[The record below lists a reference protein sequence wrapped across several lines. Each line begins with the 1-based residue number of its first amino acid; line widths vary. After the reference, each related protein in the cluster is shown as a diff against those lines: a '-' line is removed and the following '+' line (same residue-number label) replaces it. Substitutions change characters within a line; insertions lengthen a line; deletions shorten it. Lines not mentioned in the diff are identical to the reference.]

1 MNQQNKENTDEIEID
16 LGEIF
21 GLLLHRLWLILLC
34 GIVCGIIG
42 FIVSSFI
49 ITPKYDSTT
58 KIYILNRQNNDNLT
72 LSDTQLASQ
81 LTKDY
86 TELVKSRYV
95 LETVIKQCGLNESY
109 GKLLDRVTVA
119 NTTDTRIISI
129 TVRDESPQ
137 AAQTIANA
145 IRTVSASHIKSV
157 MDIEAVNVVDEANLP
172 LSPAAPSITKYTALA
187 AAIGIVLSAIIIVI
201 CYLLDDT
208 IKSSEDIEKYLGL
221 STLALIP
228 LNTGEELSKKG
239 DRRGSERR
247 SARTEEENGVNKET
261 VKALSGR
268 RTSGQASSP
277 AAKPN
282 NQRANASNSKNQTK
296 QKVELNNSSTSR
308 KVKTSEAAKKYLDD
322 GIELIDD

>member
-34 GIVCGIIG
+34 GIACGIIG
-42 FIVSSFI
+42 FI

-58 KIYILNRQNNDNLT
+58 KIYILNRQNNNNLT

-109 GKLLDRVTVA
+109 GTLLSRVTVA

-247 SARTEEENGVNKET
+247 SARTEEESGVNKET
-261 VKALSGR
+261 VKAPSGR

-277 AAKPN
+277 SAKPN
-282 NQRANASNSKNQTK
+282 NQRVNASNSKNQIK

>member
-21 GLLLHRLWLILLC
+21 GLLLHRLC

-172 LSPAAPSITKYTALA
+172 LLQ
-187 AAIGIVLSAIIIVI
+187 
-201 CYLLDDT
+201 
-208 IKSSEDIEKYLGL
+208 
-221 STLALIP
+221 STQHLRQQSVSCLV
-228 LNTGEELSKKG
+228 
-239 DRRGSERR
+239 R
-247 SARTEEENGVNKET
+247 
-261 VKALSGR
+261 
-268 RTSGQASSP
+268 
-277 AAKPN
+277 
-282 NQRANASNSKNQTK
+282 
-296 QKVELNNSSTSR
+296 
-308 KVKTSEAAKKYLDD
+308 
-322 GIELIDD
+322 

>member
-1 MNQQNKENTDEIEID
+1 MIRQQ
-16 LGEIF
+16 
-21 GLLLHRLWLILLC
+21 R
-34 GIVCGIIG
+34 
-42 FIVSSFI
+42 FI
-49 ITPKYDSTT
+49 Y
-58 KIYILNRQNNDNLT
+58 LT
-72 LSDTQLASQ
+72 GRITQLASQ

-109 GKLLDRVTVA
+109 GTLLSRVTVA

-172 LSPAAPSITKYTALA
+172 LSPAAPSITKYTVLA

-247 SARTEEENGVNKET
+247 SARTEEESGVNKET
-261 VKALSGR
+261 VKAPSGR

-282 NQRANASNSKNQTK
+282 NQRVNASNSKNQIK

>member
-34 GIVCGIIG
+34 GIACGIIG

-109 GKLLDRVTVA
+109 GTLLSRVTVA

-145 IRTVSASHIKSV
+145 IRTVSANHIKSV

-247 SARTEEENGVNKET
+247 SARTEEESGVNKET
-261 VKALSGR
+261 VKAPSGR
-268 RTSGQASSP
+268 RTSGQASSS

>member
-1 MNQQNKENTDEIEID
+1 M
-16 LGEIF
+16 
-21 GLLLHRLWLILLC
+21 
-34 GIVCGIIG
+34 
-42 FIVSSFI
+42 
-49 ITPKYDSTT
+49 
-58 KIYILNRQNNDNLT
+58 
-72 LSDTQLASQ
+72 
-81 LTKDY
+81 
-86 TELVKSRYV
+86 
-95 LETVIKQCGLNESY
+95 
-109 GKLLDRVTVA
+109 
-119 NTTDTRIISI
+119 
-129 TVRDESPQ
+129 
-137 AAQTIANA
+137 
-145 IRTVSASHIKSV
+145 
-157 MDIEAVNVVDEANLP
+157 
-172 LSPAAPSITKYTALA
+172 
-187 AAIGIVLSAIIIVI
+187 LSAIIIVI

-247 SARTEEENGVNKET
+247 SARTEEESSVET
-261 VKALSGR
+261 VKAPSGR

>member
-109 GKLLDRVTVA
+109 GTLLDRVTVA

-145 IRTVSASHIKSV
+145 IRTVSANHIKSV

-247 SARTEEENGVNKET
+247 SARTEEESGVNKET
-261 VKALSGR
+261 VKAPSGR

>member
-34 GIVCGIIG
+34 GIACGIIG

-58 KIYILNRQNNDNLT
+58 KIYILNRQNNNNLT

-109 GKLLDRVTVA
+109 GTLLSRVTVA

-172 LSPAAPSITKYTALA
+172 LSPAAPSITKYTVLA

-239 DRRGSERR
+239 DRR
-247 SARTEEENGVNKET
+247 SARTEEESGVNKET
-261 VKALSGR
+261 VKAPSGR

-277 AAKPN
+277 SAKPN
-282 NQRANASNSKNQTK
+282 NQRVNASNSKNQIK

-308 KVKTSEAAKKYLDD
+308 KVKTSEATKKYLDD

>member
-34 GIVCGIIG
+34 GIACGIIG

-109 GKLLDRVTVA
+109 GTLLDRVTVA

-145 IRTVSASHIKSV
+145 IRTVSANHIKSV

-201 CYLLDDT
+201 CFLMIQLSHQKILKNILD
-208 IKSSEDIEKYLGL
+208 
-221 STLALIP
+221 LAHLP
-228 LNTGEELSKKG
+228 
-239 DRRGSERR
+239 
-247 SARTEEENGVNKET
+247 
-261 VKALSGR
+261 
-268 RTSGQASSP
+268 
-277 AAKPN
+277 
-282 NQRANASNSKNQTK
+282 
-296 QKVELNNSSTSR
+296 
-308 KVKTSEAAKKYLDD
+308 
-322 GIELIDD
+322 

>member
-34 GIVCGIIG
+34 GIACGIIG

-49 ITPKYDSTT
+49 VTPKYDSTT
-58 KIYILNRQNNDNLT
+58 KIYILNRQNNNNLT

-109 GKLLDRVTVA
+109 GTLLSRVTVA

-172 LSPAAPSITKYTALA
+172 LSPAAPSITKYTVLA

-228 LNTGEELSKKG
+228 VSYTHLTLP
-239 DRRGSERR
+239 
-247 SARTEEENGVNKET
+247 T
-261 VKALSGR
+261 
-268 RTSGQASSP
+268 
-277 AAKPN
+277 
-282 NQRANASNSKNQTK
+282 NSL
-296 QKVELNNSSTSR
+296 V
-308 KVKTSEAAKKYLDD
+308 
-322 GIELIDD
+322 

>member
-34 GIVCGIIG
+34 GIACGIIG

-49 ITPKYDSTT
+49 VTPKYDSTT
-58 KIYILNRQNNDNLT
+58 KIYILNRQNNNNLT
-72 LSDTQLASQ
+72 LSD
-81 LTKDY
+81 TKDY

-109 GKLLDRVTVA
+109 GTLLSRVTVA

-172 LSPAAPSITKYTALA
+172 LSPAAPSITKYTVLA

-228 LNTGEELSKKG
+228 LNTGEELSK
-239 DRRGSERR
+239 R
-247 SARTEEENGVNKET
+247 SARTEEESGVNKET
-261 VKALSGR
+261 VKAPSGR

-282 NQRANASNSKNQTK
+282 NQRVNASNSKNQIK

>member
-1 MNQQNKENTDEIEID
+1 M
-16 LGEIF
+16 
-21 GLLLHRLWLILLC
+21 
-34 GIVCGIIG
+34 
-42 FIVSSFI
+42 
-49 ITPKYDSTT
+49 
-58 KIYILNRQNNDNLT
+58 
-72 LSDTQLASQ
+72 
-81 LTKDY
+81 
-86 TELVKSRYV
+86 
-95 LETVIKQCGLNESY
+95 
-109 GKLLDRVTVA
+109 
-119 NTTDTRIISI
+119 
-129 TVRDESPQ
+129 RDESPQ

-172 LSPAAPSITKYTALA
+172 LSPAAPSITKYTVLA
-187 AAIGIVLSAIIIVI
+187 VAIGIVLSAIIIVI

-247 SARTEEENGVNKET
+247 SARTEEESGVNKET
-261 VKALSGR
+261 VKAPSGR

-282 NQRANASNSKNQTK
+282 NQRVNASNSKNQIK

>member
-34 GIVCGIIG
+34 GIACGIIG

-58 KIYILNRQNNDNLT
+58 KIYILNRQNNNNLT

-187 AAIGIVLSAIIIVI
+187 AAIGIVL
-201 CYLLDDT
+201 LDDT

-247 SARTEEENGVNKET
+247 SARTEEESGVNKET
-261 VKALSGR
+261 VKAPSGR

-277 AAKPN
+277 SAKPN
-282 NQRANASNSKNQTK
+282 NQRVNASNSKNQIK

>member
-34 GIVCGIIG
+34 GIACGIIG

-49 ITPKYDSTT
+49 ITPTYDSTT
-58 KIYILNRQNNDNLT
+58 KIYILNRQNNNNLT

-109 GKLLDRVTVA
+109 GTLLSRVTVA

-137 AAQTIANA
+137 AAQTVANA

-228 LNTGEELSKKG
+228 LKKG

-247 SARTEEENGVNKET
+247 SARTEEESGVNKET
-261 VKALSGR
+261 VKAPSGR

-277 AAKPN
+277 SAKPN
-282 NQRANASNSKNQTK
+282 NQRVNASNSKNQIK

>member
-34 GIVCGIIG
+34 GIACGMIG

-157 MDIEAVNVVDEANLP
+157 MDIEAVNLP

-247 SARTEEENGVNKET
+247 SARTEEESGVNKET
-261 VKALSGR
+261 VKAPSGR